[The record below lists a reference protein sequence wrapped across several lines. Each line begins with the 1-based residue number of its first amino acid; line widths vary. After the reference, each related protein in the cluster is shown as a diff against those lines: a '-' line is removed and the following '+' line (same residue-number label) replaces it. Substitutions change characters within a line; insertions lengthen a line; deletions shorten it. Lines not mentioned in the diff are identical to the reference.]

1 MRKTKKAVSVFLA
14 AALFFLTAA
23 AAFPALAA
31 GPEGPVPEDPAGEA
45 RLYAAA
51 ASPAKVFVEEGGS
64 AEMKVRAFSSIG
76 EVRYKWVFVP
86 EDAGAEEVPLA
97 NGDGPECTVKNIKR
111 AGHYKC
117 IVYDEKENNRAVDFT
132 VGVENGFTVCVGG
145 LPDRIVS
152 AGQAQTIG
160 VNAHADKGEISY
172 RWRVSRIERSAD
184 GATVIHETEYL
195 PVTESW
201 IYVSLR
207 SGLFSEY
214 VCEVSD
220 IYGNREE
227 VRFTVTAKGEIKLQ
241 MPQYNTV
248 FVPYG
253 EEAELEIFAEWIN
266 GARYQWSRF
275 EDGAYQPI
283 EGETDRILSLPQVK
297 SAASYMCFVYD
308 INGLGVEVYFD
319 VYVYSG
325 LTVTAPD
332 PYNEIFVS
340 EGNSAQLYV
349 EAAVNEGESAYC
361 AWYYMEADSE
371 TEEWN
376 PTEETNRMLVTG
388 PVTKDR
394 LYRCDV
400 YDDYGLVIS
409 TYFYVLVNTGFNV
422 EGIETSGVVTR
433 EIIADAGDDIPVR
446 VNAHIA
452 WGRDLAFE
460 WYINGDKLDF
470 SGEEL
475 LLENVNDDLTVTC
488 NVSDGCGKTVSEQ
501 IDIVI
506 MYGGNTI
513 SADTSSANAY
523 EGTLRFGKGV
533 LPADARLEIKP
544 AAPVPTSNLP
554 SLYERYKMINVY
566 SWSGADHFNPSE
578 QVIVTVALPED
589 MQGHEVTVYQGGDR
603 LTWNRVPSVTDGGS
617 VTFFAT
623 VCAMFILADNSS
635 KRFTGDV
642 DGNGEIE
649 PADARLA
656 LRCSLGLT
664 KDGNKE
670 MTRNDILMADADG
683 DGEIQP
689 GDARLILRRSLGLP
703 VGNEGWYDT
712 WY

>member
-1 MRKTKKAVSVFLA
+1 MRKTRKIFSVLLAVL
-14 AALFFLTAA
+14 LL
-23 AAFPALAA
+23 FPAAQPFGAARAA
-31 GPEGPVPEDPAGEA
+31 GPEGPVTEEPENGG
-45 RLYAAA
+45 RLFAVP
-51 ASPAKVFVEEGGS
+51 ASPAKVFVEYDGS
-64 AEMKVRAFSSIG
+64 ALLKVKAFCADA
-76 EVRYKWVFVP
+76 EPTYKWMLIP
-86 EDAGAEEVPLA
+86 ADPDAEEIPLA
-97 NGDGPECTVKNIKR
+97 DGDGPSYFVKNVKR
-111 AGHYKC
+111 AAHYKC
-117 IVYDEKENNRAVDFT
+117 IVYGKNEANCAVDFT

-325 LTVTAPD
+325 LAVTAPD

-349 EAAVNEGESAYC
+349 EAAVNAGESAYY

-400 YDDYGLVIS
+400 SDDYGLVIS

-513 SADTSSANAY
+513 SADTSSADSLK
-523 EGTLRFGKGV
+523 GTLRFGKGA
-533 LPADARLEIKP
+533 LPADTRLEIKP

-566 SWSGADHFNPSE
+566 SWSGSDHYNPSE
-578 QVIVTVALPED
+578 QVIVTVALPEE

-623 VCAMFILADNSS
+623 VCGIFILADDSS
-635 KRFTGDV
+635 KRITGDV

-664 KDGNKE
+664 QDGDKK
-670 MTRNDILMADADG
+670 MTHNDIMMADANADG
-683 DGEIQP
+683 YIEP
-689 GDARLILRRSLGLP
+689 GDARLILRKSLGLP
-703 VGNEGWYDT
+703 VEREGWYDL
-712 WY
+712 WD